1 MHQKQKKKKWLMTGI
16 TLVFFLV
23 SGIWYYVVHFT
34 GTAAGAGTGQNRMD
48 ETVTGSD
55 TENTKSAENP
65 VKSGEQTAESKQL
78 TPEPVYCYVFLCG
91 CIAKEGVY
99 KLPEGSRLYEAVEL
113 AGGFT
118 EDADEAYHNLA
129 RVIADGER
137 VYIPSKKETE
147 SMNLKERIDDTA
159 SGRGTAAD
167 TSEKAKV
174 NLNTATKEKLMEL
187 PGIGEAKAKDIME
200 YRTKVGAFATIEEIM
215 NISGIGTAMFE
226 RIKEQITVE

>member
-1 MHQKQKKKKWLMTGI
+1 M
-16 TLVFFLV
+16 
-23 SGIWYYVVHFT
+23 
-34 GTAAGAGTGQNRMD
+34 
-48 ETVTGSD
+48 
-55 TENTKSAENP
+55 
-65 VKSGEQTAESKQL
+65 
-78 TPEPVYCYVFLCG
+78 
-91 CIAKEGVY
+91 
-99 KLPEGSRLYEAVEL
+99 EL

-129 RVIADGER
+129 RVVSDGER
-137 VYIPSKKETE
+137 VYIPSRQETE
-147 SMNLKERIDDTA
+147 SMDLKERINEKVPE
-159 SGRGTAAD
+159 SGATSD

-187 PGIGEAKAKDIME
+187 TGIGEAKAEDIIE